1 MNQQGFMS
9 ARLAALLVVIS
20 ALSLLGLIVLFA
32 FAPDLRSDTSTGA
45 NTISR
50 SAVGFAGLKE
60 LLGLSGIPTELDRG
74 PLLRADT
81 KPSLVI
87 VTPETG
93 NSARDLGTYGYIA
106 PTLIILPKWLVTPQ
120 EQREDWVS
128 KSGKW
133 PENSIA
139 MMLREIAPGVTLS
152 ARPGSAHNIEV
163 IPGPAAPAGLSAFTL
178 PHVEE
183 LRSIGG
189 AKSLLI
195 ARNYGPILAM
205 TSHGGQP
212 VYILSEPDLMNDQ
225 GLSDQVTAR
234 AALAIIAQLRRGNGP
249 VRFDVTLNGFGRDP
263 SLLRAVFETPL
274 LGATIC
280 SLLAALLIGWHAAIR
295 FGAPVAPEQVFARG
309 KKVLAANTADLL
321 RMMGREGA
329 IAPRYV
335 QSARDMALA
344 RLGARRASA
353 PEQDELLAII
363 ERGNGLAVTY
373 GELMLEAQNAKTG
386 ADLQSLAAKAYAWR
400 KGITRGHQ

>member
-1 MNQQGFMS
+1 MSQPRFMS

-20 ALSLLGLIVLFA
+20 ALSLLGLVVLFA
-32 FAPDLRSDTSTGA
+32 FAPDLRSDTSSGA

-50 SAVGFAGLKE
+50 SAIGFAGLKE
-60 LLGLSGIPTELDRG
+60 LLSLSGVATELDRG
-74 PLLRADT
+74 PFLRADT

-87 VTPETG
+87 LTPEAGT
-93 NSARDLGTYGYIA
+93 SAHDLGTYTYIA
-106 PTLIILPKWLVTPQ
+106 PTLIILPKWLVQTQ
-120 EQREDWVS
+120 EAREDWVT
-128 KSGKW
+128 KSGKL
-133 PENSIA
+133 PEGVIA
-139 MMLREIAPGVTLS
+139 MMLREIAPGVTLV
-152 ARPGSAHNIEV
+152 ARPGSAHNIDV
-163 IPGPAAPAGLSAFTL
+163 TLGPAAPHGLSAFTL

-195 ARNYGPILAM
+195 ARNYGPLLSM

-212 VYILSEPDLMNDQ
+212 VYILSEPDLMNDH
-225 GLSDQVTAR
+225 GLSDRAIAR
-234 AALAIIAQLRRGNGP
+234 ASLAIIAQLRRGNGP
-249 VRFDVTLNGFGRDP
+249 VRFDITLNGFGRDP
-263 SLLRAVFETPL
+263 SLLRAIFETPL

-295 FGAPVAPEQVFARG
+295 FDAPVDPGQVFARG
-309 KKVLAANTADLL
+309 KKMLAANTADLL

-329 IAPRYV
+329 LAARYV

-363 ERGNGLAVTY
+363 ERGNGLGVTY
-373 GELMLEAQNAKTG
+373 GELVREAQNARTG
-386 ADLQSLAAKAYAWR
+386 ADLQSIAAKAYAWR

>member
-1 MNQQGFMS
+1 MSQPRFMS
-9 ARLAALLVVIS
+9 ARLAALLVTIS
-20 ALSLLGLIVLFA
+20 SLSLLGLIVLFA
-32 FAPDLRSDTSTGA
+32 FAPDLRSDTSNGA
-45 NTISR
+45 NTVSR
-50 SAVGFAGLKE
+50 SAIGFAGLKE
-60 LLGLSGIPTELDRG
+60 LLSLSGTPTELDRG
-74 PLLRADT
+74 PMARADT

-87 VTPETG
+87 LTPEAGT
-93 NSARDLGTYGYIA
+93 SARDLGTYAYVA
-106 PTLIILPKWLVTPQ
+106 PTLIILPKWLVQAQ
-120 EQREDWVS
+120 ETREDWVT
-128 KSGKW
+128 KSGKL
-133 PENSIA
+133 PEGSIA
-139 MMLREIAPGVTLS
+139 MMLREIAPGVTLL
-152 ARPGSAHNIEV
+152 ARPGSAHNV
-163 IPGPAAPAGLSAFTL
+163 DVMAGPAAPTALSGFTL

-189 AKSLLI
+189 ARSLLI

-212 VYILSEPDLMNDQ
+212 VYILSEPDLMNDH
-225 GLSDQVTAR
+225 GLSDGATAR

-263 SLLRAVFETPL
+263 SLLRAIFQTPL

-295 FGAPVAPEQVFARG
+295 FGAPIDPGQVFARG
-309 KKVLAANTADLL
+309 KKMLAANTADLL

-329 IAPRYV
+329 LAPRYV

-373 GELMLEAQNAKTG
+373 GELVREAQNAKTG
-386 ADLQSLAAKAYAWR
+386 AELQSLAAKAYAWR